1 VNDADTAASGAGG
14 RRAGGRRSASAAGP
28 GPDLRESILAA
39 TAGLLG
45 GQRFGDL
52 SVAEILSA
60 AGISRGSFYFYF
72 ESKHDVLAEL
82 VRRAVGQGLEA
93 AEPWLAGPSDK
104 IAALRLGVTGGARLW
119 QANAPVLRAIVENWQ
134 SDPRLRDLWLQ
145 QMQSFTDATIA
156 QISEDPE
163 AMAHLAGSDVAAV
176 ASGLTWLG
184 ERLYYLAACQVPPF
198 ADEDTLIATLVHIWA
213 STLYGGASPGT

>member
-1 VNDADTAASGAGG
+1 MGRTAPDRAIVQAMATCEGVRPSSSAASWTA
-14 RRAGGRRSASAAGP
+14 RATDRSCSLIESAA
-28 GPDLRESILAA
+28 I
-39 TAGLLG
+39 
-45 GQRFGDL
+45 
-52 SVAEILSA
+52 
-60 AGISRGSFYFYF
+60 
-72 ESKHDVLAEL
+72 
-82 VRRAVGQGLEA
+82 
-93 AEPWLAGPSDK
+93 
-104 IAALRLGVTGGARLW
+104 RLW

-145 QMQSFTDATIA
+145 QMRSFTDATIA